1 MMTYRSSKQLWKSCV
16 EHHSFF
22 RLNQP
27 ICPSNNR
34 GLRRLI
40 PAPLFF
46 GSRFSYSGRT
56 EIQTIEENHTSQ
68 PRPHKNFL
76 R

>member
-1 MMTYRSSKQLWKSCV
+1 MLTYRSSKSLWKSCV

-22 RLNQP
+22 RLDQP
-27 ICPSNNR
+27 ISESNNR
-34 GLRRLI
+34 GLRRLL
-40 PAPLFF
+40 PSPFNF

-56 EIQTIEENHTSQ
+56 ENQTIKDASQ
-68 PRPHKNFL
+68 PQIRQSFL